1 MRVVVTTGI
10 FPPDIGGPATHAA
23 NLADELRR
31 RGHDVVVLTLTDG
44 PTGTRA
50 NGLVRW
56 PRRWP
61 WPARCA
67 AVISWLVRNRRRY
80 DVIYAAGL
88 HLPAVFGA
96 RLARRPVVAKIVAD
110 PAWERAL
117 RLGTDVDDFETYQQ
131 TAPKSRR
138 DRLMRAL
145 RDWTVKRASAVTV
158 PSEALAGVVRT
169 WQSGGGRGVCRIPN
183 GVLVPAGMAEPK
195 KTSSERFDAVFVGR
209 LIALK
214 RVDLLLEA
222 VALCDGVHLTVVG
235 DGPERER
242 LVALAA
248 DLAVADRA
256 HFLGALPHEEV
267 LAELA
272 QAHVLLMASEHEG
285 LPHVALEA
293 LVMGTPVVASPAGGT
308 TEVIVDGENGR
319 LVDPASP
326 EAFATVLAEL
336 RDVPELLDHLAAGA
350 LASAASWRFEG
361 CADAIEGLLSE
372 LSTSAKP
379 PRRPRLIILGKGQKG
394 WLGDPP
400 SASWKRKFEVISRH
414 FDATFLA
421 ADPLGTRC
429 LHGVRVVG
437 LPSLRPR
444 LLGGAFFY
452 AFAPVIAAAMAV
464 ARAGTVVLCQS
475 PYDAYGLLL
484 LRRLIPGR
492 RRPRVVVEVHGDW
505 RTASRLYGSGWRRV
519 LSPAADRMAVWSI
532 RHADRVR
539 PVGPSMQRL
548 VQNAGYQGSID
559 PYVAFVD
566 FTKFSSCRSTPLPG
580 EPRALFIGVLE
591 RYKAPEVLL
600 DAWRTVSET
609 LPDATLSIVGQGA
622 LGNALRA
629 QVMSL
634 GLDDSV
640 QFLGSVPHE
649 QIADLLD
656 SSTCLVLPSRSE
668 GLPRVALEAM
678 SRGRPI
684 VGSTGGGIPDVI
696 EDGINGRLVP
706 PEHSSA
712 LAHALIE
719 VLSEGSRATAMGEEG
734 RRRFEAWDPAGE
746 FEAGVQ
752 RLAAWAS
759 ES

>member
-1 MRVVVTTGI
+1 MRVVVVTGI

-23 NLADELRR
+23 DLADDLRR

-44 PTGTRA
+44 PRA
-50 NGLVRW
+50 THAKKLVRW

-61 WPARCA
+61 WPARCTV
-67 AVISWLVRNRRRY
+67 VISWLVRNRRSY
-80 DVIYAAGL
+80 DVVYATGL

-110 PAWERAL
+110 SAWFRAS
-117 RLGTDVDDFETYQQ
+117 RLGLVDDDFETYQQ
-131 TAPKSRR
+131 TDPKSWR

-158 PSEALAGVVRT
+158 PSDSLARVVEA
-169 WQSGGGRGVCRIPN
+169 WQSGAGPSVRRIPN
-183 GVLVPAGMAEPK
+183 GVLVPAGLARGRN
-195 KTSSERFDAVFVGR
+195 TSSEGLDVVFVGR
-209 LIALK
+209 LIPLK

-235 DGPERER
+235 DGSERER

-248 DLAVADRA
+248 RLAVADRVQ
-256 HFLGALPHEEV
+256 FLGSLPHQDV
-267 LAELA
+267 LAELGRT
-272 QAHVLLMASEHEG
+272 HVLVMASEHEG

-293 LVMGTPVVASPAGGT
+293 LVMGVPVVASPAGGT
-308 TEVIVDGENGR
+308 TEVIVDGANGR

-326 EAFATVLAEL
+326 EAFAEVLAGL
-336 RDVPELLDHLAAGA
+336 RDMPAALEELAAGA
-350 LASAASWRFEG
+350 RASGAHWRFER
-361 CADAIEGLLSE
+361 CADAIEGLLRE
-372 LSTSAKP
+372 FARPAK
-379 PRRPRLIILGKGQKG
+379 PRRPRLIIVGKGQRG

-400 SASWKRKFEVISRH
+400 TASWERKFEVMSRH
-414 FDATFLA
+414 FDTTFLA
-421 ADPLGTRC
+421 ADPVGVHR
-429 LHGVRVVG
+429 LHDVRVVG

-452 AFAPVIAAAMAV
+452 AFAPLLATAMAV
-464 ARAGTVVLCQS
+464 ARAGSVVVCQS
-475 PYDAYGLLL
+475 PYDAYGLLRA
-484 LRRLIPGR
+484 RRLVPGR
-492 RRPRVVVEVHGDW
+492 RRPRVMVEVHGDW
-505 RTASRLYGSGWRRV
+505 GTASRLYGSRWRRL
-519 LSPAADRMAVWSI
+519 LSPVADRMAVWSI

-548 VQNAGYQGSID
+548 VRNTGYQGAVD

-566 FTKFSSCRSTPLPG
+566 FAAFTNRPSTRLPG
-580 EPRALFIGVLE
+580 EPRALFVGVLE

-600 DAWRTVSET
+600 DAWRTVSEA
-609 LPDATLSIVGQGA
+609 LPGATLSMVGQGA
-622 LGNALRA
+622 MESALRA
-629 QVMSL
+629 QVARL

-640 QFLGSVPHE
+640 HFLGSIPHE

-678 SRGRPI
+678 ARGRAI
-684 VGSTGGGIPDVI
+684 VGSTGGGIPDVV

-706 PEHSSA
+706 PGHSPA
-712 LAHALIE
+712 LADALIE
-719 VLSEGSRATAMGEEG
+719 VLSDASRARAMGEEG
-734 RRRFEAWDPAGE
+734 RLRFQAMDPAGE
-746 FEAGVQ
+746 FEAGVE

-759 ES
+759 EQ